1 MWVVAGVVLLFAW
14 AMGFLVFK
22 VASAALHL
30 LIVAAVVAGV
40 IHLYK
45 GYKARH
51 GASTA

>member
-1 MWVVAGVVLLFAW
+1 MWVVAGAVLLVAW
-14 AMGFLVFK
+14 VLGFVVFK

-40 IHLYK
+40 IHLYRN
-45 GYKARH
+45 YKARH